1 MMVEEVPTTDQGHT
15 VPLSRSTLR
24 LPHGDTSTND
34 NERDAVDPV
43 LTGGS
48 ASAARIHSDRNL
60 GVETQMSMK
69 KSSEVS
75 ASVSPS
81 TSILDGGISRSELRL
96 QEAYRKLVS
105 DTRGSDSRLSGSVSC
120 QTQYGLLKVSMP
132 SVMVQGPNDSLE
144 LLQLVTQH
152 SSNLTSRTL

>member
-15 VPLSRSTLR
+15 VPLSSSTLR

-69 KSSEVS
+69 KSSGNLNKS
-75 ASVSPS
+75 LTKLYLLGMYIGSP
-81 TSILDGGISRSELRL
+81 THQPWDH
-96 QEAYRKLVS
+96 KN
-105 DTRGSDSRLSGSVSC
+105 
-120 QTQYGLLKVSMP
+120 P
-132 SVMVQGPNDSLE
+132 
-144 LLQLVTQH
+144 
-152 SSNLTSRTL
+152 